1 MVKLV
6 RLISGEE
13 LLCKVIES
21 EDDSCVKL
29 KNVAILIPAGK
40 EQLALA
46 QWMPYADYSD
56 GVELKKESIL
66 FTVDAQDELKNQY
79 NTSFGSG
86 LVVPSSGGIQGAG
99 APGLKLTT

>member
-29 KNVAILIPAGK
+29 KNVA
-40 EQLALA
+40 
-46 QWMPYADYSD
+46 
-56 GVELKKESIL
+56 IL